1 MTFIDRPVLA
11 ACLLG
16 VAILGPLGCTSQ
28 NTGPGSLGMDD
39 SMQPLAID
47 PQLTGV
53 ATDGAQGILT
63 QSQMDPWPRQV
74 ALTNASAGIYLPQV
88 NSWTGNMLSFRAAVS
103 VRATG
108 AKDEIF
114 GVITGSARTDV
125 DGVTRT
131 VALND
136 LVLTQAKF
144 PTLADNGLGY
154 LSQLREQLQAV
165 MATMSLDL
173 LAGQL
178 AASQTVKPKTV
189 AVNNQPPKVVISYS
203 PAILV
208 PIDGAPSI
216 KPVPD
221 THFERVINTQ
231 ALIARTGLDQTWY
244 MHVFDG
250 WMSAPSLDGP
260 WVVSPNAPP
269 GLDDLASSLVKK
281 GSIDLLDGGPQA
293 TPKPSLAAGAPTI
306 YVTQTPAELIA
317 FKGRPNFVP
326 VTGTGLLW
334 ADNTTAD
341 VLVNTASNDYYTL
354 LSGRWYRA
362 GALSGPWRS
371 RRRTACLPTS
381 RESPRR
387 RPPA

>member
-1 MTFIDRPVLA
+1 MKLIDRPVLA
-11 ACLLG
+11 ACLFG
-16 VAILGPLGCTSQ
+16 VAILGPLGCASQ
-28 NTGPGSLGMDD
+28 NAGPGSLGMDD
-39 SMQPLAID
+39 SLQPFAID

-53 ATDGAQGILT
+53 ATNGAQGTLT

-74 ALTNASAGIYLPQV
+74 ALTNALAEIYLPQV

-103 VRATG
+103 VRVNG
-108 AKDEIF
+108 AKDETF

-144 PTLADNGLGY
+144 PTLADNGLGF
-154 LSQLREQLQAV
+154 LSQLREQLPAT

-178 AASQTVKPKTV
+178 AASQTVKPEAV
-189 AVNNQPPKVVISYS
+189 AVNNQPPKVIISYS

-221 THFERVINTQ
+221 TRFERVINTQ

-244 MHVFDG
+244 MHVFDS

-260 WVVSPNAPP
+260 WVVSPDVPP
-269 GLDDLASSLVKK
+269 GLDDLASSLAKK

-306 YVTQTPAELIA
+306 YVTQIPAELIA